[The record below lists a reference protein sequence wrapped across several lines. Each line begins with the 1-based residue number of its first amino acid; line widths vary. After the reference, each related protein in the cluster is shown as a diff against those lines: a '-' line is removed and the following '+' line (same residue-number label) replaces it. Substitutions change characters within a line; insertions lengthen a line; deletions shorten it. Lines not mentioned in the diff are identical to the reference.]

1 MNLPEDILNRY
12 ISKRKKINFKKV
24 GKIVIIIAASLIGL
38 VIGFTQILSYN
49 LPDPSTLENYQPSL
63 PTNIYDRNNKLITS
77 LYLEK
82 RIIANLSEIPDD
94 LIKATLSIE
103 DKRFYKHWGIDPI
116 RIVKAVWVDLIS
128 LSRRQGASTLTQQL
142 ARDLFLT
149 KERSVIRKIKEIFL
163 SIKIEKNYTKDEILE
178 FYFNQIYYGHNAYG
192 AAAAAEVYF
201 GKELKDLTLSE
212 CALLAGLPKAP
223 GTFSPFRDPDTAKK
237 RRNMV
242 LEMMVRNNY
251 ISKEKAEKAKNEP
264 IKLNPHPKE
273 EDPAPYFTEYIRKQ
287 LEAKYGSSAIYRGG
301 LNVYTTLDIDMQK
314 KANEVVIWGL
324 KRAEELYPYKVP
336 GIKDNLKLSDIK
348 LGQIRKARIEQIT
361 PSTCYLYFGGDVK
374 GMMDI
379 SYEGWG
385 FNFKPEDVLKVGE
398 EVVVKVGSI
407 DLDNNIL
414 HVTYEMEPYYQG
426 AMVVLNPNDDAIL
439 AMVGGADFKE
449 SPFNRAYQAKRQ
461 PGSAFKV
468 FLYTAA
474 VDNGFT
480 PADIVIDSPFAID
493 APGLRWRPYN
503 YSKKFSGPMTIRHA
517 IEQSINIVAAKTVDR
532 IGIETL
538 VEYAHKMGIKS
549 ELNPVYSLALGS
561 SEVTLLEMCTGYST
575 LANYGVRSEPYAIRY
590 IEDRDGNIIE
600 QHIPEQEVVLPEAT
614 CSVMIDMMK
623 GVIERGTGV
632 LAKKYGFNGV
642 AASKTGT
649 TEEGRDAWMVG
660 FTSDLLCGVWVG
672 RDDHESIAYWA
683 SCYMIAAP
691 MWGKFMGSVVTDNT
705 DKFDY
710 RGSLVRVTVCEE
722 SGLIATPKCKKVR
735 IETFISGT
743 EPTKYCDMHEE
754 HDFLDIDSQK
764 SSILKQNP
772 N

>member
-1 MNLPEDILNRY
+1 MQFPDNILNRY
-12 ISKRKKINFKKV
+12 LDKKKKGNFKKAAKILILTVSSIV
-24 GKIVIIIAASLIGL
+24 GLI
-38 VIGFTQILSYN
+38 IGFIQVLSYD
-49 LPDPSTLENYQPSL
+49 LPDPSILENYQPSL

-77 LYLEK
+77 LYLE
-82 RIIANLSEIPDD
+82 RRTIVNLSQIPDN

-116 RIVKAVWVDLIS
+116 RIVKAVWVDLIT

-149 KERSVIRKIKEIFL
+149 KERTLIRKVKEIL
-163 SIKIEKNYTKDEILE
+163 LAITIEKKYTKDEILE

-192 AAAAAEVYF
+192 ASAAAEVYF
-201 GKELKDLTLSE
+201 GKELKDLTLAE
-212 CALLAGLPKAP
+212 CATLAGLPKAP
-223 GTFSPFRDPDTAKK
+223 GTFSPFRDLDTAKK

-242 LEMMVRNNY
+242 IEIMMKNHY
-251 ISKEKAEKAKNEP
+251 ITKEEAEKAKNEP
-264 IKLNPHPKE
+264 LILNPHPKE
-273 EDPAPYFTEYIRKQ
+273 EDPAPYFTEYIRRQ

-301 LNVYTTLDIDMQK
+301 LNVYTTLDIEIQK
-314 KANEVVIWGL
+314 NANEVIIWGL
-324 KRAEELYPYKVP
+324 KRAEERYPYRIP
-336 GIKDNLKLSDIK
+336 GIKENLKLSEIK
-348 LGQIRKARIEQIT
+348 LGQIRKARIEQLT
-361 PSTCYLYFGGDVK
+361 PSTCYLDFGGGLK

-385 FNFKPEDVLKVGE
+385 FDFKPEDVLKIGE
-398 EVVVKVGSI
+398 EAVVKIVSI

-414 HVTYEMEPYYQG
+414 HVTYEMPPYYQG
-426 AMVVLNPNDDAIL
+426 AIVVLNPKDCGIL

-449 SPFNRAYQAKRQ
+449 SSFNRAYQAKRQ

-474 VDNGFT
+474 IDNGFT

-493 APGLRWRPYN
+493 APGLRWHPSN
-503 YSKKFSGPMTIRHA
+503 YAKNFSGPMTIRHA
-517 IEQSINIVAAKTVDR
+517 VEQSINIVAAKTVDR

-561 SEVTLLEMCTGYST
+561 SEVTLLEMCTGYAT

-600 QHIPEQEVVLPEAT
+600 QHIPQQEVVLPEST
-614 CSVMIDMMK
+614 CSVMIDIMK
-623 GVIERGTGV
+623 GVIERGTGI

-649 TEEGRDAWMVG
+649 SEEGRDLWMVG
-660 FTSDLLCGVWVG
+660 FTPDLLCGVWVG
-672 RDDHESIAYWA
+672 RDDHESVGYWA
-683 SCYMIAAP
+683 SCYEIAAP
-691 MWGKFMGSVVTDNT
+691 MWGKLMGSVINDNS
-705 DKFDY
+705 DKFED
-710 RGSLVRVTVCEE
+710 RGNLVRVAVCEE
-722 SGLIATPKCKKVR
+722 SGLLATTKCKKVR
-735 IETFISGT
+735 LETFIAGT
-743 EPTKYCDMHEE
+743 EPTKHCDMHEE

-764 SSILKQNP
+764 SYPFN
-772 N
+772 